1 MDVRGRICTLYPLS
15 WQGAVVLPTKFDVRP
30 VADSYQGALVAE
42 LTKAG
47 LDPRMPVP
55 GMPDQ
60 GLVIRAQIVRAD
72 PGSRWLRWLFSMF
85 AGAAAFE
92 VEGQVGDAAAPF
104 GQFHA
109 EGKRRWAY
117 AGGNSQA
124 LLTDAAAQTGRRA
137 ALQILAAMSA
147 RMS

>member
-1 MDVRGRICTLYPLS
+1 MDYRGQVCTLYPVS

-30 VADSYQGALVAE
+30 VADRYQGALAAE
-42 LTKAG
+42 LAKWG

-60 GLVIRAQIVRAD
+60 GIVISAQIVRAD
-72 PGSRWLRWLFSMF
+72 PGSRLMRWLFSMF

-117 AGGNSQA
+117 AGGNSEA
-124 LLTDAAAQTGRRA
+124 LLTDAAGQAGQQA
-137 ALQILAAMSA
+137 ATQILAILTA
-147 RMS
+147 R